1 MHVIRDCLDKQV
13 VDTHGAK
20 IGRVDGIVMT
30 WEAGRQ
36 PSLAYIEL
44 GSVTRAYRIS
54 ARWGHFV
61 ERLQK
66 RFDYAATGRSTI
78 SWRDVTPTG
87 NDVTAAVD
95 SAKTPALKWERWLR
109 MNVIGRIP
117 GA

>member
-1 MHVIRDCLDKQV
+1 MNVIRDCLDKQV

-20 IGRVDGIVMT
+20 LGRVDGIVMN

-36 PSLAYIEL
+36 PSLSYIEL

-54 ARWGHFV
+54 KWWGRFV
-61 ERLQK
+61 ERLLE
-66 RFDYAATGRSTI
+66 RFEAAAAGRSRI

-95 SAKTPALKWERWLR
+95 AASTPALKWERWLR
-109 MNVIGRIP
+109 ANVIGRIP

>member
-1 MHVIRDCLDKQV
+1 MNVIRDCLDKQV

-20 IGRVDGIVMT
+20 IGRVDGIVMY

-44 GSVTRAYRIS
+44 GSVTRAYRLT
-54 ARWGHFV
+54 RWWGRFV
-61 ERLQK
+61 ERLLT
-66 RFDYAATGRSTI
+66 RFDYAAAGRCAI

-95 SAKTPALKWERWLR
+95 ISKIPALKWERWLR
-109 MNVIGRIP
+109 KNIIGRIP